1 MKKQSLQ
8 VLLTLCLFF
17 LSACQG
23 QADVQP
29 SPTAEPV
36 VAAADE
42 DAREKAQE
50 YAEEAAELQEEM
62 AEEYQELA
70 EEYAELQEE
79 MAGENV
85 ELQEEMAHEA
95 HELQEELAKLYR
107 EMAEARIE
115 QIKIAPG
122 VITTPNIRVAAPV
135 IPGTGHSYGAHDRS
149 AESVLLIPNVSL
161 DNEVAGRLTEDIQ
174 VMSLIFK
181 DAAGSNT
188 KPVTPAAFSYGRGT
202 GAIMMGTSLFGAPAQ
217 ASPKAMW
224 IDGYGVV
231 FTMNVDFPLVNT
243 SPDEPADDATDQE
256 KADEVWKRSKN
267 KLKGI
272 EPVEPEGGKQKP
284 VFDPDLVQQLQ
295 EKLTKAL
302 RHASNIR
309 DLSDRGKIVVVVCGT
324 GQRQQPDTDV
334 PTSVMTLQAVKKDID
349 AFGAGTMD
357 LDTFKKKVSVV
368 VY

>member
-1 MKKQSLQ
+1 
-8 VLLTLCLFF
+8 
-17 LSACQG
+17 
-23 QADVQP
+23 
-29 SPTAEPV
+29 
-36 VAAADE
+36 
-42 DAREKAQE
+42 
-50 YAEEAAELQEEM
+50 M

-70 EEYAELQEE
+70 EEYAEFQEE

-115 QIKIAPG
+115 QIKITPG

-161 DNEVAGRLTEDIQ
+161 DNEVARRLTEDVQ
-174 VMSLIFK
+174 VMGLILK
-181 DAAGSNT
+181 DAVGSNT
-188 KPVTPAAFSYGRGT
+188 RPVIREAYGFAGGRGT
-202 GAIMMGTSLFGAPAQ
+202 GVAIGRGIF
-217 ASPKAMW
+217 SPFTQTQPEAMW

-231 FTMNVDFPLVNT
+231 FKMNVDFPLIKIDQ
-243 SPDEPADDATDQE
+243 DEPSDDTSDQA
-256 KADEVWKRSKN
+256 KADEVWKRN
-267 KLKGI
+267 KDRLKGI
-272 EPVEPEGGKQKP
+272 EPAAPEGDKQKP
-284 VFDPDLVQQLQ
+284 LFDPDQVQQLQ

-309 DLSDRGKIVVVVCGT
+309 DLSDREKIVVVVCGT
-324 GQRQQPDTDV
+324 GQRQEPDTDV

-349 AFGAGTMD
+349 AFAAGTMD
-357 LDTFKKKVSVV
+357 LNTFRKKVSVV